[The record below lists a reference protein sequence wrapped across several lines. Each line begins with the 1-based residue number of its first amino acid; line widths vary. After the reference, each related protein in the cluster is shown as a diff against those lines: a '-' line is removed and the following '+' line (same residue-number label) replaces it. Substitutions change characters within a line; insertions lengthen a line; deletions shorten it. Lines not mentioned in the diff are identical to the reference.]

1 MLRLYTYIL
10 LFAMAAADA
19 HAAGNA
25 IGPAPAVVERVID
38 GDTVR
43 MRVAIWID
51 QELVVS
57 IRLAGVDAPELFRP
71 QCTDERDK
79 AELAKRFVEDFLKGS
94 DATLHDIGRDKY
106 GGRVVARIETQ
117 DGDLS
122 TALVEEGLAVRSD
135 KGVWCQ

>member
-1 MLRLYTYIL
+1 MIKLYTYIL
-10 LFAMAAADA
+10 PLAMIATET
-19 HAAGNA
+19 HAARSA
-25 IGPAPAVVERVID
+25 IGPAAASVERVID

-57 IRLAGVDAPELFRP
+57 VRLVGVDAPELFRP
-71 QCTDERDK
+71 KCADEREK
-79 AELAKRFVEDFLKGS
+79 AERAKQFVEDFLKGG
-94 DATLHDIGRDKY
+94 DAMLHDIGRDKY
-106 GGRVVARIETQ
+106 GGRVVARIETA

-122 TALVEEGLAVRSD
+122 AALVDAGLAVRSD

>member
-1 MLRLYTYIL
+1 MIAL
-10 LFAMAAADA
+10 DA

-25 IGPAPAVVERVID
+25 IGPAPASVERVID

-57 IRLAGVDAPELFRP
+57 VRLAGVDAPELFRP
-71 QCTDERDK
+71 KCADEREK
-79 AELAKRFVEDFLKGS
+79 AEHAKRFVEEFLKSG

-122 TALVEEGLAVRSD
+122 TALVDAGLAVRSG

>member
-1 MLRLYTYIL
+1 MLKVYTYIL
-10 LFAMAAADA
+10 LLAMIATETYAARSV
-19 HAAGNA
+19 
-25 IGPAPAVVERVID
+25 IGPASASVERVID

-57 IRLAGVDAPELFRP
+57 VRLAGVDAPELFGP
-71 QCTDERDK
+71 KCAEEREK
-79 AELAKRFVEDFLKGS
+79 AERAKRFVEDFLKGG

-106 GGRVVARIETQ
+106 GGRVVARIETE

-122 TALVEEGLAVRSD
+122 AALVDAGLAVRSD

>member
-1 MLRLYTYIL
+1 MIKVYTYIL
-10 LFAMAAADA
+10 LLAMIATET
-19 HAAGNA
+19 HAARRA
-25 IGPAPAVVERVID
+25 IGPASASVERVID

-57 IRLAGVDAPELFRP
+57 VRLAGVDAPELFRP
-71 QCTDERDK
+71 KCKSEREK
-79 AELAKRFVEDFLKGS
+79 GKLAKQFVEEFLKDG

-122 TALVEEGLAVRSD
+122 AALVDAGLAIRSG

>member
-1 MLRLYTYIL
+1 MVKIYTYIL
-10 LFAMAAADA
+10 LLAIITTETR
-19 HAAGNA
+19 AAGNT
-25 IGPAPAVVERVID
+25 IGPAPASVERVID

-51 QELVVS
+51 QELIVS
-57 IRLAGVDAPELFRP
+57 VRLAGVDAPELFRP
-71 QCTDERDK
+71 KCAAEREK
-79 AELAKRFVEDFLKGS
+79 AERAKRFVKEFLKGG

-122 TALVEEGLAVRSD
+122 TALVDAGLAVRIG
-135 KGVWCQ
+135 KGAWCQ